1 MDNAFAPLA
10 LARAYRV
17 SEIWR
22 PRDPEGQGAGH
33 RGQAQRAAL
42 TAAYHAG
49 IAGPAGGTVAFGWIR
64 TAAGAPVHVLA
75 VGDALVGSADA
86 EAGEVLLSLPCG
98 GRGTALRPAELA
110 WLTGQLGCWREVAGI
125 SDALLAAGAMD
136 GQAGRQAALPLDEG
150 LLGNWTGPFGWFV
163 IAEPVSRAELR
174 VLLEDAGSRQRA
186 AEGAAD
192 RFPGQ
197 AVLAR
202 RLGERHAE
210 FQRGESAGIW
220 PQRGGARTS
229 RN

>member
-1 MDNAFAPLA
+1 
-10 LARAYRV
+10 V
-17 SEIWR
+17 HI
-22 PRDPEGQGAGH
+22 
-33 RGQAQRAAL
+33 L
-42 TAAYHAG
+42 T
-49 IAGPAGGTVAFGWIR
+49 
-64 TAAGAPVHVLA
+64 
-75 VGDALVGSADA
+75 VGDGLVGSAGA

-98 GRGTALRPAELA
+98 ARGAALRSAELA